1 MDTLGIQKAT
11 LVGHSLGAMIAQW
24 VAVIHPGRVHRLMQ
38 IGGGLLM
45 DPPPLIGRIFM
56 SVFAM
61 EGVGEAMYSGL
72 RKDPKAAYDS
82 LRSNYADLDAL
93 PEEDRAFLAK
103 RVQQRVSSYPK
114 SQDPKSYNRAFPIE
128 RVQQRA

>member
-24 VAVIHPGRVHRLMQ
+24 VAITQPGRVHRLMQ

-45 DPPPLIGRIFM
+45 DPPPLIGRIFL
-56 SVFAM
+56 SVFAV

-82 LRSNYADLDAL
+82 LRSNYNDLDAL
-93 PEEDRAFLAK
+93 PEEDRTFLVK
-103 RVQQRVSSYPK
+103 RVQQRVSSDPK
-114 SQDPKSYNRAFPIE
+114 SQSPKPCNRAFLVK
-128 RVQQRA
+128 RVQ